1 MSEAEDI
8 TLIIDG
14 EDTYREEPNVFYM
27 NPAYLPMLR
36 LVQNNQFSSCEIRNT
51 PIDVLTGL
59 NLVYVLEKM
68 KPTAPVEVTI
78 AQPITVMQDYDAKQV
93 EANAKLAGFENIE
106 IKDTTVENNG
116 KQFSTLAV
124 SFTKPVKAKNTAE
137 IQVTVTTTTKTTTSK
152 TNTKKGKK
160 Y

>member
-14 EDTYREEPNVFYM
+14 EDSYREEPNVFYM

-93 EANAKLAGFENIE
+93 EANAKLAGFENI
-106 IKDTTVENNG
+106 DFDNNG
-116 KQFSTLAV
+116 KKSSTLAV
-124 SFTKPVKAKNTAE
+124 TFTKPVKAKNTAE
-137 IQVTVTTTTKTTTSK
+137 IQVTVTTTTTKTTSK